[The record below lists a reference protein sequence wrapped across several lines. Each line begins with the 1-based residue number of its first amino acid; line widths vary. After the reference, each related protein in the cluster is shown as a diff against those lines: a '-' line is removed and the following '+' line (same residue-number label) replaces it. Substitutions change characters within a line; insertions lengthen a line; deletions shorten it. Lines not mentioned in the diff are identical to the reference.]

1 MSIRVIC
8 DSSQNVPESLLSSL
22 NLIEVP
28 ASVIF
33 GDEVFLNKVELTEA
47 EFYRRLDALPK
58 GAPLPTTTQPTPG
71 QFTAAI
77 DQAKAEGATAVLIT
91 AVSSKLS
98 GTHNSAVQ
106 AARQERDI
114 PVEVWDT
121 LSASAGSGWQTI
133 AVAEMAQAGVPLAEL
148 VAALP
153 GIQSRV
159 HAFFTVDTLK
169 FLVAGGRLSPIQ
181 GMMGTLLN
189 VKPMLTVGEG
199 ALQPLGRERG
209 RKSAKAAL
217 IELVRQQVGDKPIRA
232 AIANANVQAEAEAFA
247 ADVRAGLNVQELYV
261 TELGPALAAQ
271 AGPGVIVLTAFQI
284 AA

>member
-1 MSIRVIC
+1 MPIRVIC
-8 DSSQNVPESLLSSL
+8 DSSQNVPESFLASQ

-33 GDEVFLNKVELTEA
+33 GDEVFLNKVELTDQ
-47 EFYRRLDALPK
+47 EFYQRLEALPK
-58 GAPLPTTTQPTPG
+58 GASLPTTTQPTPG

-77 DQAKAEGATAVLIT
+77 NQAKAEGATSILVT

-98 GTHNSAVQ
+98 GTYNSAVQ
-106 AARQERDI
+106 AAAMENDI

-121 LSASAGSGWQTI
+121 LSASAGAGWQTI
-133 AVAEMAQAGVPLAEL
+133 AAAEL
-148 VAALP
+148 VSSGASLAEIKAALP
-153 GIQSRV
+153 DIQSRV

-169 FLVAGGRLSPIQ
+169 FLVASGRLSPIQ

-189 VKPMLTVGEG
+189 VKPMLSIEDGLLK
-199 ALQPLGRERG
+199 ALARERG

-217 IELVRQQVGDKPIRA
+217 IELARQKVGSRPARVI
-232 AIANANVQAEAEAFA
+232 IANANVAAETEAFV
-247 ADVRAGLNVQELYV
+247 ADVRAGLNVQELHV
-261 TELGPALAAQ
+261 IELGPVLAAL
-271 AGPGVIVLTAFQI
+271 AGPGIIVLTAFEV